1 MPDAVVAVLA
11 DQQAAIR
18 QLQDADGAAPNFT
31 LVGPSHP
38 AGEDFA
44 HGAGRL
50 PILEWDEGD
59 GLADPH
65 RAVPGAVE
73 GEEGAALVF
82 LGELLTGVENKVQH
96 GDVRTQQNV
105 ALNRLGHQV
114 RALAFVAGVFV
125 GAGIGER
132 PTVKGALLDVRKVVG
147 DQVVA
152 EFVALLHSRPE
163 GVGAGVV
170 AHPDRV
176 AGAVG
181 KNFVAAAVGVIAVDG
196 GALRISARGDV
207 GRGTGAHAE
216 ALAVAGEEQ
225 AARPVS
231 ATEALKRGNL
241 LAGTGGHGLGIVLVP
256 LDGFGLADVEVSI
269 LDGEAIGTVQPLY
282 TRFALL
288 TLKNIDGALG
298 AASGIRE
305 QDFIARAEQH
315 EAWNLEAFLVD
326 LHLEAGR
333 DAEFGAFGLRDHA
346 RPVVG

>member
-1 MPDAVVAVLA
+1 MPNPVVAVFR

-18 QLQDADGAAPNFT
+18 QLQYADGAAPNFA
-31 LVGPSHP
+31 LVRPQHP
-38 AGEDFA
+38 AGENFA
-44 HGAGRL
+44 HGARWF
-50 PILEWDEGD
+50 PIREGD
-59 GLADPH
+59 ERDRLANPH
-65 RAVPGAVE
+65 GAVPGAME
-73 GEEGAALVF
+73 GEKGAALVF
-82 LGELLTGVENKVQH
+82 LGELLTGVEDEIQH
-96 GDVRTQQNV
+96 GNVRAKLDV
-105 ALNRLGHQV
+105 ALNRFGHKV
-114 RALAFVAGVFV
+114 RAHAFVAGVFV

-132 PTVKGALLDVRKVVG
+132 PTVKGALLDVGKVVG

-152 EFVALLHSRPE
+152 QLVALLYGRPE
-163 GVGAGVV
+163 GVGARVI

-181 KNFVAAAVGVIAVDG
+181 KNLVAAAVGVIAVDG

-269 LDGEAIGTVQPLY
+269 LDGEAIGTVQPDRKS
-282 TRFALL
+282 T
-288 TLKNIDGALG
+288 
-298 AASGIRE
+298 
-305 QDFIARAEQH
+305 
-315 EAWNLEAFLVD
+315 
-326 LHLEAGR
+326 
-333 DAEFGAFGLRDHA
+333 
-346 RPVVG
+346 